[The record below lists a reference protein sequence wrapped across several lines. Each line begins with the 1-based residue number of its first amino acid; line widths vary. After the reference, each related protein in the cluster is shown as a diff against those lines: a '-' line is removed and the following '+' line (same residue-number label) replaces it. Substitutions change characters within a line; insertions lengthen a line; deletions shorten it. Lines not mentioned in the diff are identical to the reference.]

1 MQFNMHESKSW
12 LFVLTGKVLARKKVN
27 IAWAGNLLLRL
38 IY

>member
-12 LFVLTGKVLARKKVN
+12 LFVLTGKVLARKKV
-27 IAWAGNLLLRL
+27 IIVWAGKPFLRL